1 MFPLLLLL
9 DRAVECRS
17 KVDSDNS
24 KGPLT
29 VSDSVAEGVLKCLEE
44 LLKKCQIGSLDQ
56 VYEILLSFCKY
67 AFSEFIGLITVSDK
81 VCYIHITS
89 VCCV

>member
-24 KGPLT
+24 EGPLI
-29 VSDSVAEGVLKCLEE
+29 VGDSVAEGVLKCLEE

-56 VYEILLSFCKY
+56 VYEILSSSANMRFRSL
-67 AFSEFIGLITVSDK
+67 LD
-81 VCYIHITS
+81 
-89 VCCV
+89 